1 MSVKGDDARSV
12 NLLDLDY
19 YSINEHIT
27 ETDLYARIQNFSL
40 GYLEPATLSILNSRI
55 NNSIASIPI
64 LPLVTSSDRIED
76 VGHRDGIGCC
86 SAVVGEG
93 TGGGVYWTAPV

>member
-1 MSVKGDDARSV
+1 MSVKGDDTRSV

-40 GYLEPATLSILNSRI
+40 GYLEPATLQSGHKKGQKWSI
-55 NNSIASIPI
+55 
-64 LPLVTSSDRIED
+64 
-76 VGHRDGIGCC
+76 C
-86 SAVVGEG
+86 SVFSVCQPKKPPSAN
-93 TGGGVYWTAPV
+93 